1 MKRSLQPS
9 SQGSLPKR
17 HCQAQQFAMETQGN
31 QPQTSQWP
39 SNNMHPQSY
48 IPQQPAQRYCYYSN
62 NIVNNVISVPPNN
75 AFDGYGS
82 LTQFTTAQPAPI
94 QPAPTQLVRA
104 QLGRAQVP
112 PPQFTAFNMN
122 LEMTLGGGCI
132 NSNTFPHHVTHGSSY
147 PFHMN
152 IATQSQQ
159 SVNVSSQVPQPPAL
173 LDLYQRAWESQPIPP
188 VVDSIRTP
196 LAINTAPRPPPGWNI
211 PRKEPFLIPA
221 TYAPRPRVARKKR
234 SALEDKV
241 GLDLVKIAQS
251 KSMKSSKPHI
261 KTANPPTPIPEI
273 EMASN
278 TSPGNQESPSLASPE
293 VCSEDPIPISSSSQ
307 VQHPMGSGGKPQY
320 KTNQPQIGASD
331 PVPYESLDY
340 GLDAIKEY
348 LALEEKRE
356 AEEAQQK
363 QQREEEEKAQ
373 QLTQAP
379 EWVGDPSRYPAEC
392 YEDLR
397 LPGCE
402 FRAQAICVGL
412 PGPEW
417 FRKYGE
423 NRAYGRLVV
432 YAVRQPGSDEV
443 EFKLVE
449 PGPSVQE
456 VMQGPEIQFGDIRL
470 NANFSDMNEEQ
481 VTRWSRY
488 LLAAVPGIDDT
499 TTMWAR
505 AGEL

>member
-48 IPQQPAQRYCYYSN
+48 IPQQPAQRYCYYNN
-62 NIVNNVISVPPNN
+62 NIVNNVISVPPSN

-82 LTQFTTAQPAPI
+82 PTQFTTA

-293 VCSEDPIPISSSSQ
+293 
-307 VQHPMGSGGKPQY
+307 
-320 KTNQPQIGASD
+320 IGASD

-348 LALEEKRE
+348 LELEEKRE

-363 QQREEEEKAQ
+363 QQREEEKAQ

-432 YAVRQPGSDEV
+432 YAVRQPGNDEV